1 MPWYELLESIYNY
14 LLDNNAADQIIQGLP
29 EASSI
34 VDIDTT
40 LIAISRGTEQMDN
53 VYDGGE
59 GNVTLYLNFVTANK
73 DPEISSSYEALNAL
87 EQKAVDL
94 IKEWANQ
101 NIPCPSMDVFQVK
114 FTQAGG
120 DALLVRP
127 HIGSYLDVSIDF
139 SLREI

>member
-53 VYDGGE
+53 VYNGGE

-87 EQKAVDL
+87 EQKSVAV
-94 IKEWANQ
+94 I
-101 NIPCPSMDVFQVK
+101 S
-114 FTQAGG
+114 
-120 DALLVRP
+120 
-127 HIGSYLDVSIDF
+127 
-139 SLREI
+139 